1 MMVPCRVCS
10 GTTTPARDSAQSCT
24 AATIIRL
31 RDGGIPV
38 MFFALRDELGQPR
51 LEPDSDAVLKIGP
64 VHRLNRKKPKPQPP
78 PIL

>member
-38 MFFALRDELGQPR
+38 VFFALRDELGQPR
-51 LEPDSDAVLKIGP
+51 LEPDRVWTVEHATYQLSCDRSL
-64 VHRLNRKKPKPQPP
+64 
-78 PIL
+78 